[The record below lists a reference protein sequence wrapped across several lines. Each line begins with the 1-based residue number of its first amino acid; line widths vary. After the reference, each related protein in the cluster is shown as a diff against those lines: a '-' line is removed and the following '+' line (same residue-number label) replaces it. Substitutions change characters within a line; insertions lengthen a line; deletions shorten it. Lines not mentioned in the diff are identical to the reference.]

1 MAVISYTDKDNAQPT
16 SDPRRLVRD
25 VDMNEIKSVV
35 NTNAG
40 LMAEKSKF
48 IYNEVPTGTV
58 NGSNTAFTLAN
69 TPASGTLQLY
79 ADGMRMKGG
88 GVDYTLSGANI
99 TMVIAP
105 STAIVADYMTS

>member
-1 MAVISYTDKDNAQPT
+1 MALVTFQDKDKNQPT
-16 SDPRRLVRD
+16 SDVRRLVRD
-25 VDMNEIKSVV
+25 VDVNELKSVV

-40 LMAEKSKF
+40 AMAEKAKF

-99 TMVIAP
+99 TMIVAP